1 MNSCSKNGCNAPD
14 VGCSFGELDLSDCDY
29 WSSDAYPEK
38 EEFINKESEVRLPW
52 TGLALGLTDVEFI
65 SGCSKPIVVGIV
77 GAENAGK
84 TSLLAAWYLLI
95 SKGLSTKIQRRFAG
109 SYSLAG
115 WESISDGLR
124 WEPGQP
130 PCFPSHTPSSS
141 RRSPGLLHI
150 TFQNQATGNAQEY
163 LFADA
168 PGEWFGKWALN
179 SESTEAE
186 GARWLAK
193 NADMFLL
200 MADRDALSGKSKGRA
215 RSEFKRL
222 VQRLG
227 GELNG
232 RPIALVWT
240 KGDIV
245 EDETMVNSIR
255 DSTYSVIPE
264 AHEFQIQ
271 VLPNSENETPESGL
285 LELLSWVVEQ
295 ESLKVKLPELQ
306 YTGQDPFF
314 MFGCRN
320 LM

>member
-1 MNSCSKNGCNAPD
+1 
-14 VGCSFGELDLSDCDY
+14 
-29 WSSDAYPEK
+29 
-38 EEFINKESEVRLPW
+38 
-52 TGLALGLTDVEFI
+52 
-65 SGCSKPIVVGIV
+65 
-77 GAENAGK
+77 
-84 TSLLAAWYLLI
+84 
-95 SKGLSTKIQRRFAG
+95 
-109 SYSLAG
+109 
-115 WESISDGLR
+115 
-124 WEPGQP
+124 
-130 PCFPSHTPSSS
+130 
-141 RRSPGLLHI
+141 
-150 TFQNQATGNAQEY
+150 
-163 LFADA
+163 
-168 PGEWFGKWALN
+168 
-179 SESTEAE
+179 
-186 GARWLAK
+186 
-193 NADMFLL
+193 